1 MIRKT
6 FRAKSFWL
14 VKFCWCIIYYYWEDN
29 LTRLVSKWQST
40 LFLLLT
46 PAKRLPIH
54 VLLRYTSKLNNLRKW
69 RQQHSLYEFWRPMEY
84 LGYIM
89 VSLLQY
95 VDRYLIRYSTSF
107 LISRIIWIIKEI
119 IMHPSWN
126 VCVEIHFT
134 KIWQYQ
140 NRVFVWTRNGLLF
153 STCSVICFCMN
164 ADNKSDLIVELHVLE
179 WQPESKIQMAWTSLL
194 LYISCTVKCAQ
205 CEQCKGGIIDR

>member
-89 VSLLQY
+89 VSLLRY

-126 VCVEIHFT
+126 VCVKIHFT

-140 NRVFVWTRNGLLF
+140 NRAFVWTRKDF
-153 STCSVICFCMN
+153 CSAPVVLSVFAWM
-164 ADNKSDLIVELHVLE
+164 LIINL
-179 WQPESKIQMAWTSLL
+179 TSLL
-194 LYISCTVKCAQ
+194 NFMFWSESLRIKSD
-205 CEQCKGGIIDR
+205 GLN

>member
-1 MIRKT
+1 MY
-6 FRAKSFWL
+6 
-14 VKFCWCIIYYYWEDN
+14 CMIYYYWEDN

-89 VSLLQY
+89 VSLLRY

-119 IMHPSWN
+119 IMHP
-126 VCVEIHFT
+126 CMCRDTFYHL
-134 KIWQYQ
+134 IWQYK

-179 WQPESKIQMAWTSLL
+179 WEPENKIRWFELARY
-194 LYISCTVKCAQ
+194 YISVAQ
-205 CEQCKGGIIDR
+205 

>member
-1 MIRKT
+1 MHANKIFFGWRYSYSLMIRKT

-89 VSLLQY
+89 VSLLRY

-119 IMHPSWN
+119 IMHP
-126 VCVEIHFT
+126 CMCRDTF
-134 KIWQYQ
+134 YQ
-140 NRVFVWTRNGLLF
+140 NLT
-153 STCSVICFCMN
+153 
-164 ADNKSDLIVELHVLE
+164 
-179 WQPESKIQMAWTSLL
+179 IQ
-194 LYISCTVKCAQ
+194 K
-205 CEQCKGGIIDR
+205 